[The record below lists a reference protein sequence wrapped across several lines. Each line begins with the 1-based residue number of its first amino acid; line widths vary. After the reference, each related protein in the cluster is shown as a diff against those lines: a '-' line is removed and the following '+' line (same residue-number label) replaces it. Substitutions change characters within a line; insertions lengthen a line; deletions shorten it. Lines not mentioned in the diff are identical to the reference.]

1 MRLMIDKARR
11 EEQKSIRTAEQ
22 IKADLAQKHFDGST
36 EDQADPTIFAS
47 SFEKRRFYLFSRREP
62 DLGSTKDRDA
72 IIGKDMTEEDIRKEE
87 QQAPAKF
94 MAKRVVLRTNMGD
107 IELELWANVAPL
119 AVENFSHLCK
129 TGYYDNVIFHR
140 VIKNFMIQT
149 GDPTGTGYG
158 GESMWGKPFMDEIVQ
173 GVEFDKPF
181 LLAMANAGRATN
193 KSQLFITTVPAAWL
207 NGKHTIFGRVL
218 KGMNV
223 VKDIERARVNNDTYR
238 PFDEMKII
246 STDAYLESSVCNK
259 HSIYEEFLG

>member
-1 MRLMIDKARR
+1 
-11 EEQKSIRTAEQ
+11 
-22 IKADLAQKHFDGST
+22 
-36 EDQADPTIFAS
+36 
-47 SFEKRRFYLFSRREP
+47 
-62 DLGSTKDRDA
+62 
-72 IIGKDMTEEDIRKEE
+72 
-87 QQAPAKF
+87 
-94 MAKRVVLRTNMGD
+94 
-107 IELELWANVAPL
+107 
-119 AVENFSHLCK
+119 
-129 TGYYDNVIFHR
+129 
-140 VIKNFMIQT
+140 
-149 GDPTGTGYG
+149 
-158 GESMWGKPFMDEIVQ
+158 MWGKPFMDEIVQ

-193 KSQLFITTVPAAWL
+193 KSQFFITTVPAAWL